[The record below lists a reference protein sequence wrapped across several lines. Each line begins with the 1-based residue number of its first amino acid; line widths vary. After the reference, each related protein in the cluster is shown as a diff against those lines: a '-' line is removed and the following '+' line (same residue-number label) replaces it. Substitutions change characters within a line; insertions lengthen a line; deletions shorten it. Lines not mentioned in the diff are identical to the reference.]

1 MGVSEAYKE
10 LVIKV
15 EKFKAG
21 MQVILNNKS
30 INID

>member
-1 MGVSEAYKE
+1 MGVSEACKE

-15 EKFKAG
+15 EKLKTG